1 MNKKLMRIISAVM
14 AICLLACMI
23 VPAASAMPQE
33 SADGSIKRISV
44 VINGDAKTR
53 RGICWYTTEKCGS
66 DVEVMPLAKY
76 NGSFD
81 GALKFSGTCTK
92 WKENYCHKVLAE
104 NLEPGT
110 KYVYRVGD
118 ASTGIWSNNGTFETA
133 CDGEEPFSFI
143 ALADVQA
150 GNEINFTKS
159 GAVQRTAMQV
169 CPDAKFLMNAGDF
182 VNDCNDQEWD
192 WFYEKNCDTLMNI
205 TMAPTAGN
213 HEGNLRWGWFDNM
226 FNLDKSAGWNHIT
239 GVYYSFDY
247 SNAHIAVLNT
257 NDMYPISE
265 EQINWLQNDMN
276 SSDAQWKIILMHR
289 ACYSAGKNINKPDTV
304 IMRNR
309 LLPIIDSLD
318 IDVVINGHDHM
329 YLRTYQVKDDKIQP
343 TEYITENYKGEEIT
357 YALNPEGTVHI
368 LPNTAGTKRYGVHED
383 AMEPIL
389 KNSAVAAQ
397 PYKSMFS
404 TFTIDGDRLIYR
416 AYTVD
421 VDDETCEATGYEKFD
436 EYAIKKT
443 TKGEVKEHEE
453 LPTDFLSNFTKNVV
467 NVPVAIVYML
477 VKYILILPHI
487 IKNR

>member
-104 NLEPGT
+104 NLEPDT

-182 VNDCNDQEWD
+182 VNDCNDQE
-192 WFYEKNCDTLMNI
+192 
-205 TMAPTAGN
+205 
-213 HEGNLRWGWFDNM
+213 
-226 FNLDKSAGWNHIT
+226 
-239 GVYYSFDY
+239 
-247 SNAHIAVLNT
+247 
-257 NDMYPISE
+257 
-265 EQINWLQNDMN
+265 
-276 SSDAQWKIILMHR
+276 
-289 ACYSAGKNINKPDTV
+289 
-304 IMRNR
+304 
-309 LLPIIDSLD
+309 
-318 IDVVINGHDHM
+318 
-329 YLRTYQVKDDKIQP
+329 
-343 TEYITENYKGEEIT
+343 
-357 YALNPEGTVHI
+357 
-368 LPNTAGTKRYGVHED
+368 
-383 AMEPIL
+383 
-389 KNSAVAAQ
+389 
-397 PYKSMFS
+397 
-404 TFTIDGDRLIYR
+404 
-416 AYTVD
+416 
-421 VDDETCEATGYEKFD
+421 
-436 EYAIKKT
+436 
-443 TKGEVKEHEE
+443 
-453 LPTDFLSNFTKNVV
+453 
-467 NVPVAIVYML
+467 
-477 VKYILILPHI
+477 
-487 IKNR
+487 

>member
-192 WFYEKNCDTLMNI
+192 WFYEKSCDTLMNI

-265 EQINWLQNDMN
+265 EQINWLQNDMT
-276 SSDAQWKIILMHR
+276 SSDAQ
-289 ACYSAGKNINKPDTV
+289 
-304 IMRNR
+304 
-309 LLPIIDSLD
+309 
-318 IDVVINGHDHM
+318 
-329 YLRTYQVKDDKIQP
+329 
-343 TEYITENYKGEEIT
+343 
-357 YALNPEGTVHI
+357 
-368 LPNTAGTKRYGVHED
+368 
-383 AMEPIL
+383 
-389 KNSAVAAQ
+389 
-397 PYKSMFS
+397 
-404 TFTIDGDRLIYR
+404 
-416 AYTVD
+416 
-421 VDDETCEATGYEKFD
+421 
-436 EYAIKKT
+436 
-443 TKGEVKEHEE
+443 
-453 LPTDFLSNFTKNVV
+453 
-467 NVPVAIVYML
+467 
-477 VKYILILPHI
+477 
-487 IKNR
+487 

>member
-1 MNKKLMRIISAVM
+1 MNKKLRRVISALL
-14 AICLLACMI
+14 ALCLLACMI
-23 VPAASAMPQE
+23 IPAASAMPQE

-53 RGICWYTTEKCGS
+53 RGICWYTAEKCGS

-76 NGSFD
+76 SGSFD

-104 NLEPGT
+104 GLEPGT

-118 ASTGIWSNNGTFETA
+118 ASTGVWSNNGTFETA
-133 CDGEEPFSFI
+133 CDGEEAFSFI

-150 GNEINFTKS
+150 GNETNFTKS

-192 WFYEKNCDTLMNI
+192 WFYEKSCDTLMNI

-226 FNLDKSAGWNHIT
+226 FNLDRSAGWNHIT

-265 EQINWLQNDMN
+265 EQLNWLQNDMN

-304 IMRNR
+304 IMRKR

-329 YLRTYQVKDDKIQP
+329 YLRTYQSR
-343 TEYITENYKGEEIT
+343 TT
-357 YALNPEGTVHI
+357 
-368 LPNTAGTKRYGVHED
+368 R
-383 AMEPIL
+383 
-389 KNSAVAAQ
+389 
-397 PYKSMFS
+397 FS
-404 TFTIDGDRLIYR
+404 PPSTSPRTTR
-416 AYTVD
+416 A
-421 VDDETCEATGYEKFD
+421 
-436 EYAIKKT
+436 
-443 TKGEVKEHEE
+443 
-453 LPTDFLSNFTKNVV
+453 
-467 NVPVAIVYML
+467 
-477 VKYILILPHI
+477 
-487 IKNR
+487 RR